1 MKLPIQA
8 PPVIRT
14 DLFKPHTVV
23 YLNSPCASNKT
34 KRELLFSLLHGANYN
49 APMRFL
55 MSADHCGCHVFS
67 GNSMAMCLAACGFF

>member
-23 YLNSPCASNKT
+23 DVIHASKSSLLEKQLN
-34 KRELLFSLLHGANYN
+34 LLHGANYN
-49 APMRFL
+49 DPMRFL
-55 MSADHCGCHVFS
+55 MPADYSGCHLFS
-67 GNSMAMCLAACGFF
+67 GNSMAMCLAVKGFF

>member
-14 DLFKPHTVV
+14 DLFKPHKVLDLTH
-23 YLNSPCASNKT
+23 AS
-34 KRELLFSLLHGANYN
+34 RESQLELEFNLLHGANYD

-55 MSADHCGCHVFS
+55 KSADYCGCHILS
-67 GNSMAMCLAACGFF
+67 GNSMAMCLAACGVF

>member
-23 YLNSPCASNKT
+23 DLIHASKDSVLELELN
-34 KRELLFSLLHGANYN
+34 LLSGANHN
-49 APMRFL
+49 DPMRFL
-55 MSADHCGCHVFS
+55 MSADYCGCHILS
-67 GNSMAMCLAACGFF
+67 GNSMAMCLTACGFF

>member
-23 YLNSPCASNKT
+23 DLNSASNDT
-34 KRELLFSLLHGANYN
+34 KRELLLSLLDGANYN
-49 APMRFL
+49 DPMRFL
-55 MSADHCGCHVFS
+55 MSADYCGCHILS